1 MSSRLTAG
9 DLQII
14 TRVAVIALGLIAVP
28 LSIRVPMV
36 LVAMAFL
43 AIGMGLLNPSINGLL
58 SLHAAADEQGG
69 ILGVGQSASSL
80 ARIVGP
86 AVAGQFFDMLG
97 RNAPY
102 YLSAALMACV
112 VLLALRSPRARPA
125 RQAGPAS

>member
-1 MSSRLTAG
+1 VT
-9 DLQII
+9 
-14 TRVAVIALGLIAVP
+14 P
-28 LSIRVPMV
+28 L

-69 ILGVGQSASSL
+69 ILGVAQSGSSL

-86 AVAGQFFDMLG
+86 AIAGQFFDALG

-102 YLSAALMACV
+102 YLSAALMV
-112 VLLALRSPRARPA
+112 GVTLLALRIPRARPA
-125 RQAGPAS
+125 MQAGPAS